1 MRFQSI
7 FKPAETILRD
17 YEYFMTA
24 YQIGLEIQR
33 LFPQVWND
41 LISAYGNDVGSGA
54 GQEYSWAT
62 QISRSL
68 DYCLDHQLIGGLQ
81 KEHIATDG
89 IKVEGITPGNNV
101 VAIWKIT

>member
-1 MRFQSI
+1 MKFQSL
-7 FKPAETILRD
+7 FKPTETILRD

-24 YQIGLEIQR
+24 YQIGLEIKR
-33 LFPQVWND
+33 RYPNVWNQ
-41 LISAYGNDVGSGA
+41 LISDYGNDVGSGA

-68 DYCLDHQLIGGLQ
+68 DYCLNNQIINGLQ

-89 IKVEGITPGNNV
+89 IKVEGIEPGNNV
-101 VAIWKIT
+101 VAIWKLN